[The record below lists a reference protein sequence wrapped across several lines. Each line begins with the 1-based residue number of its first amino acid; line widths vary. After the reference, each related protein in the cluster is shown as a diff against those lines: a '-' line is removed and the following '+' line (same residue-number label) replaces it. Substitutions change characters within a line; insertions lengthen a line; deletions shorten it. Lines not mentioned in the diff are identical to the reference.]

1 VKPDVWLIPE
11 YLARHSYRTTLWIL
25 LLASVTVAGQGK
37 LLWRDSFSPDKS
49 ALTDTGQGTCFILQ
63 PGYQLRLAHGKDT
76 LTITVLNDTK
86 VIDGVKTRVV
96 EERETKNGQ
105 VIEVSRNYFAVDPS
119 TGDAYYF
126 GEDVDIFKNGKIAS
140 HEGTWHSGENGARF
154 GLFIPGK
161 PKVGDRYYQELA
173 PKVAMDRA
181 EILSITEKLT
191 VPAGTFNNVVRT
203 KESSAIEI
211 GSEQK
216 WYAPDVGIIKDADFA
231 LIGIVK
237 P

>member
-1 VKPDVWLIPE
+1 MRK
-11 YLARHSYRTTLWIL
+11 ARFLWIL
-25 LLASVTVAGQGK
+25 LVAATTAAGQSK
-37 LLWRDSFSPDKS
+37 PSWRDSFSPNKS
-49 ALTDTGQGTCFILQ
+49 ALADTGKGTYFILE

-96 EERETKNGQ
+96 EERETKNGE
-105 VIEVSRNYFAVDPS
+105 VVEVSKNYFAVDPAS
-119 TGDAYYF
+119 GDAYYF
-126 GEDVDIFKNGKIAS
+126 GEDVDIYKNGKIAS

-181 EILSITEKLT
+181 EILSVTEKLT
-191 VPAGTFNNVVRT
+191 VPAGTFNDCVHT

-211 GSEQK
+211 GSEGK
-216 WYAPDVGIIKDADFA
+216 WYAPGVGVIKDSDFV
-231 LIGIVK
+231 LVK
-237 P
+237 IDKR

>member
-1 VKPDVWLIPE
+1 MSK
-11 YLARHSYRTTLWIL
+11 ARFLWIL
-25 LLASVTVAGQGK
+25 LLSATTAAGQGK
-37 LLWRDSFSPDKS
+37 PSWRDSFSVDKS
-49 ALTDTGQGTCFILQ
+49 GLADTGKGTYFILQ

-86 VIDGVKTRVV
+86 VIDGVNTRVV

-105 VIEVSRNYFAVDPS
+105 VIEVSRNYFAVDPY

-181 EILSITEKLT
+181 EILSITSKLT
-191 VPAGTFNNVVRT
+191 VPAGTFNNVVHT

-211 GSEQK
+211 GSEGK
-216 WYAPDVGIIKDADFA
+216 WYAPDVGIIK
-231 LIGIVK
+231 
-237 P
+237 

>member
-1 VKPDVWLIPE
+1 M
-11 YLARHSYRTTLWIL
+11 
-25 LLASVTVAGQGK
+25 
-37 LLWRDSFSPDKS
+37 
-49 ALTDTGQGTCFILQ
+49 
-63 PGYQLRLAHGKDT
+63 
-76 LTITVLNDTK
+76 LNDTK

-126 GEDVDIFKNGKIAS
+126 GEDVDIFKNGKAAS

-211 GSEQK
+211 GSEEK
-216 WYAPDVGIIKDADFA
+216 WYAPNVGIIKDADFV

>member
-1 VKPDVWLIPE
+1 MSK
-11 YLARHSYRTTLWIL
+11 ARFLWIL
-25 LLASVTVAGQGK
+25 LLASMTIVGQGK
-37 LLWRDSFSPDKS
+37 LLWRDSFSPNKS
-49 ALTDTGQGTCFILQ
+49 ALTDTGKGTYFILE
-63 PGYQLRLAHGKDT
+63 PGYRLRLVHAKDT

-96 EERETKNGQ
+96 EERETKNGE
-105 VIEVSRNYFAVDPS
+105 VIEVSKNYFAVDPA

-126 GEDVDIFKNGKIAS
+126 GEDVDIYKNGKIAS

-161 PKVGDRYYQELA
+161 PKVGDRFYQELA

-181 EILSITEKLT
+181 EVLSVTEKLT
-191 VPAGTFNNVVRT
+191 VPAGTFNDCVHT

-211 GSEQK
+211 GSEGK
-216 WYAPDVGIIKDADFA
+216 WYAPEVGIIKDSDFVLVA
-231 LIGIVK
+231 IDK

>member
-1 VKPDVWLIPE
+1 MSK
-11 YLARHSYRTTLWIL
+11 ARFLWIL
-25 LLASVTVAGQGK
+25 LLASMTIVGQGK
-37 LLWRDSFSPDKS
+37 LLWRDSFSPNKS
-49 ALTDTGQGTCFILQ
+49 ALTDTGKGTYFILE
-63 PGYQLRLAHGKDT
+63 PGYQLRLAHGRDT

-86 VIDGVKTRVV
+86 VVGGVKTRVV

-126 GEDVDIFKNGKIAS
+126 GEDVDIYKNGKVAT

-181 EILSITEKLT
+181 EILSVSEKLT
-191 VPAGTFNNVVRT
+191 VPAGTFSNCVRT

-211 GSEQK
+211 GSESK
-216 WYAPDVGIIKDADFA
+216 WYAPGIGVIKDADFV
-231 LIGIVK
+231 LITAPAVSGSPV
-237 P
+237 PF